1 MFKEI
6 IELIFIEIAFALKK
20 KRKGKQHSIHNL
32 ARNQMNL
39 AIQLD
44 EAFG

>member
-20 KRKGKQHSIHNL
+20 KENNTVYIIWLEIK
-32 ARNQMNL
+32 
-39 AIQLD
+39 
-44 EAFG
+44 

>member
-20 KRKGKQHSIHNL
+20 KGKQHSIHNL

>member
-20 KRKGKQHSIHNL
+20 KEGKQHSIHNL

-39 AIQLD
+39 AIQID

>member
-6 IELIFIEIAFALKK
+6 IELIFIEIAFALK
-20 KRKGKQHSIHNL
+20 KGKQHSIHNL